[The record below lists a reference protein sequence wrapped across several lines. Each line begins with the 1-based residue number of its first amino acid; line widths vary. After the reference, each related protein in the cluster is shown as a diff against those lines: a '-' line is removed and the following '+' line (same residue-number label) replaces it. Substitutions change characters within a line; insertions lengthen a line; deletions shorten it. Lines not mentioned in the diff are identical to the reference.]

1 MQIFCPNS
9 QNAWKI
15 SEKYE
20 QARYFLKLSN
30 LEFLPQNTQKVKKY
44 LYKTE
49 KNEGPY
55 PTYLQKKLF

>member
-15 SEKYE
+15 SGKYE

-44 LYKTE
+44 LCKTE
-49 KNEGPY
+49 KCVHHRRG
-55 PTYLQKKLF
+55 LAKSL